1 MQKEMEMDIDD
12 HEILRLLT
20 LAQLLNAK
28 DSRSFSDKLR
38 SSQVVNLSQY
48 LVEQGA
54 VTNDEMDSILIA
66 ARLIRNQMI
75 SDAQF
80 AVAIYDQRVNGI
92 NMLDSLKQRS
102 WL

>member
-1 MQKEMEMDIDD
+1 MQKGVDIDD

-20 LAQLLNAK
+20 LAQVLGAK
-28 DSRSFSDKLR
+28 ESRTLSDRLT
-38 SSQVVNLSQY
+38 SSEVFNLSHY
-48 LVEQGA
+48 LVEQDV
-54 VTNDEMDSILIA
+54 VTNDEMDSVLIA

-80 AVAIYDQRVNGI
+80 AVAMYDQRCNVI
-92 NMLDSLKQRS
+92 NMLDSLKRRG

>member
-1 MQKEMEMDIDD
+1 MQKESDIDD
-12 HEILRLLT
+12 QEILRLLT

-28 DSRSFSDKLR
+28 DSRSFSEKVR
-38 SSQVVNLSQY
+38 SAEVMNLGSY
-48 LVEQGA
+48 LVEQG
-54 VTNDEMDSILIA
+54 VITNDEMDSIVIA
-66 ARLIRNQMI
+66 ARLIRNHMI

-80 AVAIYDQRVNGI
+80 AVAIYDQKCNGI